1 MQSDLNAIKSDEMV
15 SLLMSRRLLAVAGY
29 RLGGG
34 GLGRQS
40 FLLQRLRRRSQA
52 PGGVLER
59 KEGSCVF
66 HSDTFSDVGQN
77 SDAALAE
84 NGMRNSK
91 SLRETEVMCVNSGIC
106 MCVEGK
112 GNKTDGV
119 GGIKS
124 GGS

>member
-15 SLLMSRRLLAVAGY
+15 SLLMSRGLLAVAGY

-66 HSDTFSDVGQN
+66 RSDTFSDVGQN

-106 MCVEGK
+106 VCRGK
-112 GNKTDGV
+112 G
-119 GGIKS
+119 
-124 GGS
+124 

>member
-29 RLGGG
+29 RLGG

-66 HSDTFSDVGQN
+66 RSDTFSDVGQN

-112 GNKTDGV
+112 GNKTDG
-119 GGIKS
+119 GGE
-124 GGS
+124 